1 MIKPTIDLQ
10 ELRERIGHRA
20 KSAPTHRFWGMFVHI
35 VKRTTLEAAYLEA
48 KRNRGAPG
56 SDGETFKQIEA
67 AGCEEFLS
75 ELAAELRHGTYRPRP
90 YRRREIPKEGG
101 RTRTISIPAIRD
113 RVVQGA
119 IRLILEP
126 IFEADFSDSSYGARP
141 GRSAHQAIGL
151 VRQGLHQHR
160 HRVVDVDLSRY
171 FDRIR
176 HDRILEKVARRVRD
190 DQVLALVKQFLK
202 SAGRRGLPQ
211 GSPLSPLLA
220 NLALNDLDH
229 ALDRGKGFLTYV
241 RYLDDMV
248 VLVPDSE
255 KGRRWA
261 DRALERICEEA
272 EAIGVSL
279 NTDKTRMVSMAEAG
293 ARFVFLGYVIRW
305 TQSRRTRRW
314 FACVVPR
321 PDRVTQLLREVR
333 VTLRHSR
340 HLRMQEAVAGVTPI
354 VRGWVAYFRVGNSA
368 DALQKVRYHVERQVR
383 HFAAKKSKRR
393 GFGWK
398 RWSSEVVYG
407 AWGLY
412 DDYRVRPL
420 DLAKVGFEP
429 KGSINPV

>member
-1 MIKPTIDLQ
+1 MTKPTIDLQ

-20 KSAPTHRFWGMFVHI
+20 KSAPTHRFWGLFVHL
-35 VKRTTLEAAYLEA
+35 VKRTTLEAAYLDA
-48 KRNRGAPG
+48 KRQGGAAG
-56 SDGETFKQIEA
+56 SDGETFGQIEA
-67 AGCEEFLS
+67 AGRGEFLA
-75 ELAAELRHGTYRPRP
+75 ELAAELRNGTYRPRS

-101 RTRTISIPAIRD
+101 RVRTISIPAIRD

-151 VRQGLHQHR
+151 VRQALHR
-160 HRVVDVDLSRY
+160 RKHRVVDVDLSRY
-171 FDRIR
+171 FDCIR
-176 HDRILEKVARRVRD
+176 HDRILKKVARRVQD
-190 DQVLALVKQFLK
+190 DLVLALVKQFLK
-202 SAGRRGLPQ
+202 SAGKRGLPQ

-255 KGRRWA
+255 RGRRWA
-261 DRALERICEEA
+261 DRALERIRVEA

-279 NTDKTRMVSMAEAG
+279 NTEKTRLVSLAEAG
-293 ARFVFLGYVIRW
+293 TKFVFLGYVIRW
-305 TQSRRTRRW
+305 RQSRRTQRW

-321 PDRVTQLLREVR
+321 PDRVTHLLREVR
-333 VTLRHSR
+333 DTLRHSR
-340 HLRMQEAVAGVTPI
+340 HLRMPEAVVRVNQI

-383 HFAAKKSKRR
+383 RFAAKKSKRR

-420 DLAKVGFEP
+420 DLAKVGPQPE
-429 KGSINPV
+429 GIINPV